1 MKKAL
6 TFADQ
11 LNKRKWWHSP
21 PADKKAYKKR
31 GIFLAS
37 SYKEC
42 EFYGRPLDEP
52 IKVNVSNPLVDTEEN
67 IIRLLFGNNSPQMV
81 AYMALINGNAKEPLK
96 VRFKLDK
103 DLFKAAK
110 NKNYD
115 AIAVVSEKRL
125 ENTKNRKLSKSI
137 ELNILDIEKGILRG
151 IN

>member
-6 TFADQ
+6 TFTDQ

-21 PADKKAYKKR
+21 PADKKTYKKR

-67 IIRLLFGNNSPQMV
+67 LIRLLFGNNSSQMV
-81 AYMALINGNAKEPLK
+81 AYNALINGNAKEPLK

-103 DLFKAAK
+103 DLFKTAK

-125 ENTKNRKLSKSI
+125 ENIKNRKLSKSI
-137 ELNILDIEKGILRG
+137 ELNILDIEKGIL
-151 IN
+151 

>member
-21 PADKKAYKKR
+21 PANKKAYNKR

-81 AYMALINGNAKEPLK
+81 AYMVLINGNAKEPLK

-125 ENTKNRKLSKSI
+125 ENIKNRKLSKSI